1 MIRFQKAIDDSKH
14 TLGIFLDLS
23 KAFDT
28 IDHDI
33 LLYKL
38 SYYGIRGTS
47 LQWFRS
53 YLSNRSQY
61 VSINGTGINSNS
73 RNLSYGV
80 PQGSILGPLLFL
92 IYIND
97 FTKSS
102 EELSFILFA
111 DDSNIFFSH
120 SNLNYLVNKV
130 NIELKYVANWLNV
143 IKLSLNIAKTN
154 FMLFSNSAI
163 EIPCEV
169 KIHNSVIKKTD
180 CCKFLGLFIDSGLKW
195 NNHIDHLCKIIS
207 RNIGVI
213 NKIKYFV
220 PTSALDSLYNS
231 FMLSYL
237 NYGVLAWGKQ
247 FNY

>member
-1 MIRFQKAIDDSKH
+1 MSKSQYGFRSKHSTSHALLDFIDKVSKAIDDSKH

-61 VSINGTGINSNS
+61 VSINGINSNS

-111 DDSNIFFSH
+111 DDSNIFCSH

-130 NIELKYVANWLNV
+130 NIELKSVANWLNV
-143 IKLSLNIAKTN
+143 NKLSLNIAKTN

-169 KIHNSVIKKTD
+169 KIHNSVIKKN
-180 CCKFLGLFIDSGLKW
+180 GLL
-195 NNHIDHLCKIIS
+195 
-207 RNIGVI
+207 
-213 NKIKYFV
+213 
-220 PTSALDSLYNS
+220 
-231 FMLSYL
+231 
-237 NYGVLAWGKQ
+237 
-247 FNY
+247 